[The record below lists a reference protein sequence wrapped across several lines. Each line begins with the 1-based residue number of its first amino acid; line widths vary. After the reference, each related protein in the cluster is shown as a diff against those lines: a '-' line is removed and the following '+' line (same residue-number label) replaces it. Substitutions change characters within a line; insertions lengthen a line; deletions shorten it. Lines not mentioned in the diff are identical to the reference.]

1 MYPVTAFI
9 KFTLFCFYTW
19 TWINPSAAFKQ
30 SPFYQHCHLNIG
42 YQPMYIHQSQRQ
54 TLVHRE
60 ILAAK
65 NFKKLIF
72 FFSEK
77 KIFWVN
83 LSSFQFPCLLL
94 LISNVVFLV
103 SPKYV
108 RMGGVWAFFFFI
120 FQVINI
126 APGPNLPF
134 TPSFK
139 CKCFISIHMKFPSK
153 IHILR
158 TVFPY
163 GKSFTLNFIV
173 FKTKSLKTAFLH
185 YSFVSRV

>member
-19 TWINPSAAFKQ
+19 KWMNPSAAFKQ

-42 YQPMYIHQSQRQ
+42 YQPMYIHQSQKQ

-65 NFKKLIF
+65 NFKKLNLFLSFWLLSKLVKFPVSLSVVIYF
-72 FFSEK
+72 KCCFFS
-77 KIFWVN
+77 
-83 LSSFQFPCLLL
+83 SQ
-94 LISNVVFLV
+94 
-103 SPKYV
+103 KYV
-108 RMGGVWAFFFFI
+108 CMGGVWAFFFFI

-126 APGPNLPF
+126 APGPYLPF

-139 CKCFISIHMKFPSK
+139 RKCFITIHMKFPSK
-153 IHILR
+153 MHILG